1 MKSIIILLI
10 WIAIN
15 GLTHLLYAQS
25 LSPQVVASGGT
36 ALTAGGYSLA
46 YTVGETATAT
56 LSSGSNILTQGFHQP
71 DLQTLVKMLAKVYLQ
86 GPFNGATMNTSLQTA
101 PSVFPLA
108 QPYGG
113 APWNYN
119 GAENLLS
126 VPANAVDWLFV
137 ELRDASFNPVAGGK
151 RAVLLLSDGTLRD
164 VDGTAGATFTGAVP
178 GNYYIIVRHRNHL
191 AVMSATQIGLPNA
204 LAYDFT
210 TAAEQAF
217 GPNQQK
223 ALSGG
228 VFGLYAGDFNTD
240 GVITVADFNF
250 FSANAALINVYNDA
264 DANLDKQITVA
275 DFNLYQPNA
284 STIGIQQVRY

>member
-1 MKSIIILLI
+1 
-10 WIAIN
+10 
-15 GLTHLLYAQS
+15 
-25 LSPQVVASGGT
+25 
-36 ALTAGGYSLA
+36 
-46 YTVGETATAT
+46 ATAT

-71 DLQTLVKMLAKVYLQ
+71 DLQTLVKMLAKVFLQ
-86 GPFNGATMNTSLQTA
+86 GAYNGFNMNTALQNP

-108 QPYGG
+108 QPYSGN
-113 APWNYN
+113 PWNYN

-191 AVMSATQIGLPNA
+191 AVMSAAQITLPNA

-210 TAAEQAF
+210 TAAAQAF

-223 ALSGG
+223 ALTGG
-228 VFGLYAGDFNTD
+228 AFGLYAGDFNAD